1 MKKKKSKSAPKKKT
15 KKKASTVKSAARS
28 ATKKLSPAKK
38 AAPAKKKPSGVKKPS
53 TLKKAA
59 ARSSSKPKGK
69 SFKKAAPKKKAA
81 PIAQKAKPIKKIS
94 PKKPLLAPS
103 LIPTT
108 PARTIE
114 TPAPPVATPVVP
126 AQPVET
132 RPGADKLSA
141 EITENPSGQSFVIT
155 VNNHR
160 NFFALE
166 EMRIIARICQDAS
179 SEAEG
184 MLKLHQWFMAFRK
197 DVINNTQ
204 IAGASDQALASMYR
218 SVKATYT
225 VKR

>member
-15 KKKASTVKSAARS
+15 KKKASPVKSAARS
-28 ATKKLSPAKK
+28 ATKKPSPAKK

-59 ARSSSKPKGK
+59 ARPSSKPKVK
-69 SFKKAAPKKKAA
+69 SIKKTASIAKKT
-81 PIAQKAKPIKKIS
+81 KPRRKIS
-94 PKKPLLAPS
+94 PKKPQPAPS
-103 LIPTT
+103 PIPAT

-114 TPAPPVATPVVP
+114 TPAPPVATPIVP

-155 VNNHR
+155 VNNYR

-204 IAGASDQALASMYR
+204 IAGASDPALASMYR